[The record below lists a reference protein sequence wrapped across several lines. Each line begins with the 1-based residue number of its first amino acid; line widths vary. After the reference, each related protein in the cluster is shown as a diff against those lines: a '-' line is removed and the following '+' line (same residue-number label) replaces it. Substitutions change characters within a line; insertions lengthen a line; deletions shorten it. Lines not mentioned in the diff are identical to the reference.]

1 MEIKMYSSNTKIK
14 FLKGWKTARI
24 NALLIASFIAGLFT
38 PAINAQ
44 TSGTA
49 QLFGE
54 GISAKKFYSST
65 VDADNTIWFLTE
77 SGIVS
82 FDGTKWTL
90 HNKNRKVAATGLKN
104 MVYDFSSYGPELW
117 IATQQGATVASTPVD
132 ARSGATTY
140 YADNSKIISENVLA
154 VAVGKKE
161 LRWFGTDK
169 GISAFRSRKWLT
181 NSYDRTY
188 PEGTFQDYPIT
199 SMATS
204 IDGDSLYI
212 GTLGGGVLRV
222 YRNDVDAVSGASEY
236 SAWGP
241 ILMPSDTVYCVH
253 VSADG
258 TQWIGTKRGVAR
270 HTGYKTL
277 EGWTVFTT
285 AEGLADNI
293 VQAINSDS
301 RGTIYLGT
309 KNGLSVFDGTKWTPY
324 KIEDGLASN
333 NILTISVDKK
343 DGIWLGTDNGVSSLK
358 NGKITSYR

>member
-1 MEIKMYSSNTKIK
+1 MIKV
-14 FLKGWKTARI
+14 LKGRLTSKI
-24 NALLIASFIAGLFT
+24 NILLMVALSGVVFT
-38 PAINAQ
+38 PVINAQ
-44 TSGTA
+44 TPGTV
-49 QLFGE
+49 QSFGE
-54 GISAKKFYSST
+54 GIQAKNFYSST
-65 VDADNTIWFLTE
+65 IDEDNTIWFLTE

-82 FDGTKWTL
+82 FDGAKWIL
-90 HNKNRKVAATGLKN
+90 HNKNRKVAATGLKS
-104 MVYDFSSYGPELW
+104 VAYDFSSYGPELW
-117 IATQQGATVASTPVD
+117 IATPQGATVASPPID

-169 GISAFRSRKWLT
+169 GISAFKSRKWLT
-181 NSYDRTY
+181 NNYNRTY

-199 SMATS
+199 SLATS

-222 YRNDVDAVSGASEY
+222 FRNDVDAVSGASEY

-241 ILMPSDTVYCVH
+241 ILMPSDTVYSVH

-258 TQWIGTKRGVAR
+258 TQWIGTRRGVAR

-277 EGWTVFTT
+277 EGWTVFST
-285 AEGLADNI
+285 ADGLADDF

-301 RGTIYLGT
+301 KGKIYFGT
-309 KNGLSVFDGTKWTPY
+309 KNGLSVFDGTKWTMY
-324 KIEDGLASN
+324 KIENGLASN
-333 NILTISVDKK
+333 NILSIAVDKK
-343 DGIWLGTDNGVSSLK
+343 DGVWLGTDNGVSSFK
-358 NGKITSYR
+358 NGKFTIYR